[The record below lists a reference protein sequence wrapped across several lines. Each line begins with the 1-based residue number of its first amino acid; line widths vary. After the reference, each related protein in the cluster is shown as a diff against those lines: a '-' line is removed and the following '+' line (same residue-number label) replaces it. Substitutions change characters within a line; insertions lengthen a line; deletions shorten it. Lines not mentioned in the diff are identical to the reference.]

1 MAKSKRRRKKAR
13 RFESVG
19 VLVSGRAR
27 ARRRPSAL
35 RWQTIR
41 LRSIL
46 LLLMGAVAVG
56 ALWLAFDDRF
66 YVYEADIVGA
76 VRLSP
81 EEVFQASG
89 LAGLHILWARSA
101 EIEDRILNELPTLG
115 SVQAK
120 CSLPARCAIVVVERQ
135 PKVLWDDG
143 GVLWWID
150 AEGVVFQPPLSSF
163 AGEGESV
170 GWTVRGSLPLDEQGR
185 LNEKVR
191 IGLKELWATG
201 RDVASVFDYALGRG
215 LTFMDERGWRVI
227 LGQGEGMAKR
237 LEVLDRV
244 TTNLLEHG
252 LTPRF
257 VDVRFADAPYYS
269 LMNDW

>member
-1 MAKSKRRRKKAR
+1 
-13 RFESVG
+13 
-19 VLVSGRAR
+19 
-27 ARRRPSAL
+27 L
-35 RWQTIR
+35 RWQTIH
-41 LRSIL
+41 LRSVL
-46 LLLMGAVAVG
+46 LLLMGAVVVG

-66 YVYEADIVGA
+66 YIYDADIVGA

-89 LAGLHILWARSA
+89 LSGLHILWARPA
-101 EIEDRILNELPTLG
+101 EIEERILSTLPTLG

-120 CSLPARCAIVVVERQ
+120 CRLPGQCAIVVVERQ

-143 GVLWWID
+143 GLLWWID
-150 AEGVVFQPPLSSF
+150 AEGVIFQPPPSSF

-170 GWTVRGSLPLDEQGR
+170 GWTVRGSLLRDEQG
-185 LNEKVR
+185 LLDEDVR
-191 IGLKELWATG
+191 IGLNELWATG
-201 RDVASVFDYALGRG
+201 KEVASVFDYEPGQG
-215 LTFMDERGWRVI
+215 FSFTEERGWRVI

-244 TTNLLEHG
+244 TVNLLEQG

-269 LMNDW
+269 LVNDR